1 MKAIP
6 KSKVQRARTAAR
18 PMPLPRQEYR
28 DDVPSMR
35 PQRPR
40 KRRKGLGRRMLEEI
54 WDVVED
60 IFD

>member
-1 MKAIP
+1 
-6 KSKVQRARTAAR
+6 
-18 PMPLPRQEYR
+18 MPLPRQEYR
-28 DDVPSMR
+28 DDRAPAR
-35 PQRPR
+35 GRKKP